1 MLSIGLGMAL
11 SACSAGTPASKKDSV
26 TVYDAH
32 NRQILTTTSQSKIK
46 RVTNL
51 TSQSDRSTVNGQLPT
66 GLRVKYRYLLH
77 QRAHDVNIN
86 LYVYA
91 NSRNVKM
98 TQIPVLHTIV
108 YQLSKQDYKKL
119 SQPEAYLKGFCWWT
133 MIEDNKKLTTA
144 NRQL

>member
-1 MLSIGLGMAL
+1 MKQRSKVLMLSIGLGMAL

-66 GLRVKYRYLLH
+66 GLRVKYRYLL
-77 QRAHDVNIN
+77 
-86 LYVYA
+86 
-91 NSRNVKM
+91 
-98 TQIPVLHTIV
+98 IPILHTIV